1 MRLFLRILLLLMVF
15 TKSLA
20 FGQVSDDT
28 LLARKLYPYTFF
40 YTDYYQR
47 LDSGWEVGGRKEKIP
62 FIFPLDHASFNCR
75 FSMPECLP
83 EELYL
88 YFEGF
93 AWEGEVILN
102 GHYLGFFAKPFE
114 SYSIRVDSQWLQTEN
129 NLLQL
134 NLSKGKLY
142 ELYPQ
147 QFVGI
152 FRSVWFLTKAQLA
165 EIGKSTMPEV
175 VHADT
180 VAIVAPYFRTSGGYS
195 FEEFP
200 AAQNLQPLRKYG
212 VRHIYFP
219 FAPDRK
225 FEAFCAQNGFIRVRS
240 LEKASRICIVNA
252 CPWEP
257 ATYPWK
263 FLPWLDI
270 NGNRTTDYGEFFPVK
285 GYSPSVFTG
294 ENRFA
299 LSMLMLM
306 PLIFLFLIKLASPGF
321 FYSLSGMLFKPKLYL
336 DSSMESGGAQ
346 QGLLL
351 LLHTFRLA
359 SMSAV
364 LALGIYIISLHHDWQ
379 LLSLI
384 REPSLMHQLFYK
396 TSGFSLILFKSAA
409 AVLGWFIVKHMMIV
423 LIGRIFKIKGMTD
436 GLLNLEIVGTYP
448 IILML
453 PLALLAFLTAEG
465 AGFGII
471 GVGLAV
477 LGLIY
482 YVRRLYVLFVGLNRL
497 FGFSLGM
504 KILYICTFN
513 IFAYLIWL

>member
-1 MRLFLRILLLLMVF
+1 MVF
-15 TKSLA
+15 SESLA
-20 FGQVSDDT
+20 YGQVSADT

-40 YTDYYQR
+40 YTSYFQQ
-47 LDSGWEVGGRKEKIP
+47 LDSGWQVGGRQENVP
-62 FIFPLDHASFNCR
+62 FVFPLDRAGFTCR

-102 GHYLGFFAKPFE
+102 GHYLGYFPKPFE
-114 SYSIRVDSQWLQTEN
+114 PHIIRVDSQWLQTEN
-129 NLLQL
+129 NELQL
-134 NLSKGKLY
+134 NLSKG
-142 ELYPQ
+142 ELFEMHPQ
-147 QFVGI
+147 QFVGV
-152 FRSVWFLTKAQLA
+152 FRPVWFLTKAQLA
-165 EIGKSTMPEV
+165 EMRKTTMPEV
-175 VHADT
+175 ARADT
-180 VAIVAPYFRTSGGYS
+180 VAVVAPYFRGSGGYS
-195 FEEFP
+195 FEEFR
-200 AAQNLQPLRKYG
+200 AAQNLQPLKKYG

-219 FAPDRK
+219 YEPDRK
-225 FEAFCAQNGFIRVRS
+225 FEAFCAQNGFVRVRS
-240 LEKASRICIVNA
+240 LENVSRICIANA

-263 FLPWLDI
+263 FMPWLDI
-270 NGNRTTDYGEFFPVK
+270 NGNRTEDYGEFFPVA

-294 ENRFA
+294 ENRFM

-306 PLIFLFLIKLASPGF
+306 PLIFLFLLKLASPGF
-321 FYSLSGMLFKPKLYL
+321 FYALSGMLFKPKLYI

-351 LLHTFRLA
+351 LLHILRLI
-359 SMSAV
+359 SMSSV
-364 LALGIYIISLHHDWQ
+364 LAVGIYIIALHHNWHYI
-379 LLSLI
+379 SLI

-396 TSGFSLILFKSAA
+396 TNGFPLVLAKSAA
-409 AVLGWFIVKHMMIV
+409 AVLGWFVIKHMMIV
-423 LIGRIFKIKGMTD
+423 LIGRIFKIKGMSD

-448 IILML
+448 LIILL
-453 PLALLAFLTAEG
+453 PLPLLVFLTASGPGIWIVG
-465 AGFGII
+465 AGLMF
-471 GVGLAV
+471 L
-477 LGLIY
+477 LLIY
-482 YVRRLYVLFVGLNRL
+482 YLRRLYVLYVGLNRL